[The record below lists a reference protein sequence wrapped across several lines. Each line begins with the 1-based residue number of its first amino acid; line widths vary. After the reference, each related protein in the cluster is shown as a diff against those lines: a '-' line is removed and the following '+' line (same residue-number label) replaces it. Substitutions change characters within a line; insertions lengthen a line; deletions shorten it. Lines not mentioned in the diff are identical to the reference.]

1 MARIR
6 SVKPG
11 FWNDEK
17 IGQEPETVMLTFIGL
32 WTFSDDYA
40 VVRANPLWLKNQIF
54 PYKDKL
60 RIDAF
65 SGWLSRLVELE
76 AVIPFT
82 YRGESYYCI
91 RTFRKH
97 QKPDR
102 PSKARNCPEV
112 ELMLIMKGLGYILND
127 EGEFIKHSMSTRRV
141 IDEHSLLEEEEYRE
155 GEEEEDVEATH
166 AHQKSG
172 SLPNE
177 PETPPP
183 VAPPPSLPVGFFPD
197 SSNLAMALPEMKIGI
212 QIQRIRY
219 TKKVDISEDQVK
231 GMWEVFKSEHF
242 TGKKNY
248 KDTED
253 VYAHFGNWLKDQKF
267 TNGQQSTTK
276 GNPGNHG
283 QSAGAIKLARSLAD
297 DCGYSSAG
305 GIQNPKA

>member
-65 SGWLSRLVELE
+65 SGWLNRLVELE
-76 AVIPFT
+76 AVIPFI

-112 ELMLIMKGLGYILND
+112 ELMLIMKGLGYELNE

-155 GEEEEDVEATH
+155 GEEEEYVEATL

-172 SLPNE
+172 PLPNE

-183 VAPPPSLPVGFFPD
+183 VAPPPSLRVGFFPNKND
-197 SSNLAMALPEMKIGI
+197 LAMELPEIRIGI
-212 QIQRIRY
+212 AIQRIRL
-219 TKKVDISEDQVK
+219 TKKIDIDPIQVE
-231 GMWEVFKSEHF
+231 GLWDVFKQEYF
-242 TGKKNY
+242 TGNKHY
-248 KDTED
+248 KDAED
-253 VYAHFGNWLKDQKF
+253 VYRHFGNWLEYQKF
-267 TNGQQSTTK
+267 SNGTARKSTTTDSINAVNAAFADVQRDLDEAVRRGAEDK
-276 GNPGNHG
+276 GH
-283 QSAGAIKLARSLAD
+283 
-297 DCGYSSAG
+297 
-305 GIQNPKA
+305 

>member
-65 SGWLSRLVELE
+65 SGWLIRLVELE

-102 PSKARNCPEV
+102 PSKARNCPEA
-112 ELMLIMKGLGYILND
+112 ELMLIMKGLGYALNE
-127 EGEFIKHSMSTRRV
+127 EGEFIKHSLSTRRV

-155 GEEEEDVEATH
+155 GEQEEDVEAPLT
-166 AHQKSG
+166 HQKSG
-172 SLPNE
+172 PLPNE

-183 VAPPPSLPVGFFPD
+183 VAPPPSLPVGFFPN
-197 SSNLAMALPEMKIGI
+197 SKNLDMELPEIRVGI
-212 QIQRIRY
+212 AIQRIRL
-219 TKKVDISEDQVK
+219 TKKIDIDSMQVE
-231 GMWEVFKSEHF
+231 GLWDIFKQEYF
-242 TGKKNY
+242 TGSKHY
-248 KDTED
+248 KDAED
-253 VYAHFGNWLKDQKF
+253 VHRHFGNWLEYQKF
-267 TNGQQSTTK
+267 TNGTVRKSTTTDSI
-276 GNPGNHG
+276 NAVN
-283 QSAGAIKLARSLAD
+283 AAFAD
-297 DCGYSSAG
+297 VQRDLDEAVRRG
-305 GIQNPKA
+305 GEDQGH